1 MLSDVSDTAD
11 WSSDYTLKHTVFRG
25 WQIETVLSAEALKD
39 KFIERVNHELGLEGL
54 NIETW
59 EIAERRY

>member
-11 WSSDYTLKHTVFRG
+11 WSSNYTWRHAVFRG
-25 WQIETVLSAEALKD
+25 WQIETVLSAEALRD

-54 NIETW
+54 KIETW
-59 EIAERRY
+59 EIGERRY